1 MQTATITDVKIVNGT
16 YRNLEIKDA
25 VFPLVK
31 DYKEGK
37 NGNFITVDG
46 SAVTGFPDR
55 SIRIKVV
62 SKDDFEMLE
71 DGESVVTAQ
80 AAQAETDDEI
90 IERLRERF
98 EILEDMTYAACDGV
112 VRGMVVTGPPGVG
125 KSFGVEKVLKEAGI
139 MKKLSQDSLRK
150 FGVEKGAATPIGLY
164 QLLYDYSANGSVLVL
179 DDCDSVLYDELS
191 LNLLKAALDSS
202 PKRTLSWRSESR
214 ALANN
219 GVPDTFE
226 FKGSI
231 IFITNVKFERTRGK
245 LKDHLDAIMSRCHY
259 LDLTLD
265 TMRDKFLRCKQVI
278 GEGMLTSYKFPE
290 DEQKDLMD
298 YIYTN
303 KNKLREMSLRMVL
316 KIADLK
322 KMNASKWKSYAE
334 STCMKRG

>member
-1 MQTATITDVKIVNGT
+1 MQTTEKQVRIANGT
-16 YRNLEIKDA
+16 YRNIVVKDV

-31 DYKEGK
+31 DYKQGK
-37 NGNFITVDG
+37 TGNFITVDG
-46 SAVTGFPDR
+46 SAVPGFPDR
-55 SIRIKVV
+55 SIRVKVV
-62 SKDDFEMLE
+62 DKSEFDYME
-71 DGESVVTAQ
+71 DGENVVTGE
-80 AAQAETDDEI
+80 AAELETDDQI
-90 IERLRERF
+90 IDRLRERF
-98 EILEDMTYAACDGV
+98 SILEDMTYAACDGV

-125 KSFGVEKVLKEAGI
+125 KSFGVENVLKDAGI
-139 MKKLSQDSLRK
+139 MKKLSNDSLRR

-164 QLLYDYSANGSVLVL
+164 QLLYDYSADGSVLVL

-191 LNLLKAALDSS
+191 LNLLKAALDSGK
-202 PKRTLSWRSESR
+202 KRTLSWRSESR

-219 GVPDTFE
+219 GVPDTFD

-245 LKDHLDAIMSRCHY
+245 LKDHLEAIMSRCHF

-265 TMRDKFLRCKQVI
+265 TMRDKFLRCKQIVAD
-278 GEGMLTSYKFPE
+278 GMLNEYKFGE
-290 DEQKDLMD
+290 DETKELMD

-322 KMNASKWKSYAE
+322 KMNKAKWKSYAE
-334 STCMKRG
+334 STCMKRL

>member
-1 MQTATITDVKIVNGT
+1 MQTTEKQVRIANGT
-16 YRNLEIKDA
+16 YRNINVKDV

-31 DYKEGK
+31 EFKQGK
-37 NGNFITVDG
+37 TGNFITVDG
-46 SAVTGFPDR
+46 SAVPGFPDR

-62 SKDDFEMLE
+62 DKSEFDYLE
-71 DGESVVTAQ
+71 DGENVVSAQ
-80 AAQAETDDEI
+80 AAQAETDDQV

-98 EILEDMTYAACDGV
+98 QILEDMTYASCDGV

-125 KSFGVEKVLKEAGI
+125 KSFGVEKVLKDAGI
-139 MKKLSQDSLRK
+139 MLKMSQNSNRK
-150 FGVEKGAATPIGLY
+150 FGVEKGAASPIGLY
-164 QLLYDYSANGSVLVL
+164 QLLYDYSGDGSVLVL

-219 GVPDTFE
+219 GVPDSFE

-265 TMRDKFLRCKQVI
+265 TMRDKFLRCKQIVAD
-278 GEGMLTSYKFPE
+278 GMLNSYKFSE
-290 DEQKDLMD
+290 HEQKDLME

-303 KNKLREMSLRMVL
+303 KNRLREMSLRMVL
-316 KIADLK
+316 KIADLR
-322 KMNASKWKSYAE
+322 KMNANKWKSYAE
-334 STCMKRG
+334 STCMKRI

>member
-1 MQTATITDVKIVNGT
+1 MQTTEKQVRIANGT
-16 YRNLEIKDA
+16 YRNINVKDV

-31 DYKEGK
+31 EFKQGK
-37 NGNFITVDG
+37 TGSFITVDG
-46 SAVTGFPDR
+46 SAVPGFPDR

-62 SKDDFEMLE
+62 DQSEFDYLE
-71 DGESVVTAQ
+71 DGENVVSAQ
-80 AAQAETDDEI
+80 AAQAETDDQV

-98 EILEDMTYAACDGV
+98 QILEDMTYASCDGV

-125 KSFGVEKVLKEAGI
+125 KSFGVEKVLKDAGI
-139 MKKLSQDSLRK
+139 MLKMSQNSNRK

-164 QLLYDYSANGSVLVL
+164 QLLYDYSGDGSVLVL

-219 GVPDTFE
+219 GVPDSFE

-265 TMRDKFLRCKQVI
+265 TMRDKFLRCKQIVAD
-278 GEGMLTSYKFPE
+278 GMLNSYKFSE
-290 DEQKDLMD
+290 HEQKDLME

-303 KNKLREMSLRMVL
+303 KNRLREKRLRMVL
-316 KIADLK
+316 KIADLR
-322 KMNASKWKSYAE
+322 KMNANKWKSYAE
-334 STCMKRG
+334 STCMKRI

>member
-1 MQTATITDVKIVNGT
+1 MQTATDVKIVNGT

-62 SKDDFEMLE
+62 NKDDFEMLE
-71 DGESVVTAQ
+71 DGESVVTGETAQ
-80 AAQAETDDEI
+80 PETDDEI

-125 KSFGVEKVLKEAGI
+125 KSFGVEAVLKDAGI
-139 MKKLSQDSLRK
+139 MKKLSNDSLRR

-164 QLLYDYSANGSVLVL
+164 QLLYDYSAPGSVLVL

-191 LNLLKAALDSS
+191 LNLLKAALDSGK
-202 PKRTLSWRSESR
+202 KRTLSWRSESR

-219 GVPDTFE
+219 GVPDTFD

-265 TMRDKFLRCKQVI
+265 TMRDKFLRCKQIVAD
-278 GEGMLTSYKFPE
+278 GMLNEYKFSDE
-290 DEQKDLMD
+290 DKTDLMD

-322 KMNASKWKSYAE
+322 KMNATKWKSYAE
-334 STCMKRG
+334 STCMKRA

>member
-1 MQTATITDVKIVNGT
+1 MQTTTDVKIVNGT
-16 YRNLEIKDA
+16 YRNIEIKDA

-62 SKDDFEMLE
+62 NKDDFEMLE
-71 DGESVVTAQ
+71 DGEIVASAET
-80 AAQAETDDEI
+80 AQAETDDEI

-98 EILEDMTYAACDGV
+98 EILEDMTYASCDGV

-139 MKKLSQDSLRK
+139 MKKLSQDSLRR

-164 QLLYDYSANGSVLVL
+164 QLLYDYSASGSVLVL

-265 TMRDKFLRCKQVI
+265 TMRDKFLRCKQIVAD
-278 GEGMLTSYKFPE
+278 GMLNEYKFGE

-322 KMNASKWKSYAE
+322 KMNATKWKSYAE

>member
-1 MQTATITDVKIVNGT
+1 MQTATDVKIVNGT

-31 DYKEGK
+31 EYKEGK

-62 SKDDFEMLE
+62 NKDDFELLAE
-71 DGESVVTAQ
+71 GENVASTE
-80 AAQAETDDEI
+80 AAKVETDDEI

-139 MKKLSQDSLRK
+139 MKKLSNDSLRR

-164 QLLYDYSANGSVLVL
+164 QLLYDYSAAGSVLVL

-219 GVPDTFE
+219 GVPDTFD

-231 IFITNVKFERTRGK
+231 IFITNVKFERTRGN

-265 TMRDKFLRCKQVI
+265 TMRDKFLRCKQIVAD
-278 GEGMLTSYKFPE
+278 GMLNSYKFGE
-290 DEQKDLMD
+290 DEQKDLMN

-322 KMNASKWKSYAE
+322 KMNATKWKSYAE
-334 STCMKRG
+334 STCMKRV

>member
-1 MQTATITDVKIVNGT
+1 MQTTDVKIVNGT
-16 YRNLEIKDA
+16 YRNIEIKDA

-31 DYKEGK
+31 EYKEGK
-37 NGNFITVDG
+37 NGNFVTVDG

-62 SKDDFEMLE
+62 SKDDFELLE
-71 DGESVVTAQ
+71 DGENVVSAQ
-80 AAQAETDDEI
+80 AAQVETDDEI

-125 KSFGVEKVLKEAGI
+125 KSFGVEQVLKDAGI
-139 MKKLSQDSLRK
+139 MKKLSNDSLRR

-164 QLLYDYSANGSVLVL
+164 QLLYDYSASGSVLVL

-191 LNLLKAALDSS
+191 LNLLKAALDSGK
-202 PKRTLSWRSESR
+202 KRTLSWRSESR

-219 GVPDTFE
+219 GVPDTFD

-265 TMRDKFLRCKQVI
+265 TMRDKFLRCKQIVAD
-278 GEGMLTSYKFPE
+278 GMLNEYKFSDE
-290 DEQKDLMD
+290 DKTDLMD

-316 KIADLK
+316 KVADLK
-322 KMNASKWKSYAE
+322 KMNATKWKSYAE
-334 STCMKRG
+334 STCMKRA